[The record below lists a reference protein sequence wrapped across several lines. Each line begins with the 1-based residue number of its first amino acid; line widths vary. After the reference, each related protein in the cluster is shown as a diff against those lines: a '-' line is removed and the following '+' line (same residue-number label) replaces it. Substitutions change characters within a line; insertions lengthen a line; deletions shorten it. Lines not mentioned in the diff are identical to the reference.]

1 VTGNHHRGD
10 ITLDAAERLAI
21 RQEIEARA
29 IDYWYEVDIHDGLRA
44 HEYFTADGVFVS
56 SVKTHSGREAIR
68 AFYAARKAR
77 GPRTSRHVISN
88 FRVVVADRD
97 RASTQWVLSLYA
109 ADGAPT
115 LPSKPPIMLADVV
128 EELVREPDG
137 VWRYKSR
144 TIKAVFR
151 DDTPTTG

>member
-1 VTGNHHRGD
+1 VTGDRGEV
-10 ITLDAAERLAI
+10 TLDAAEKLSI

-29 IDYWYEVDIHDGLRA
+29 VDYWYEVDIHEGSRA
-44 HEYFTADGVFVS
+44 HEYFTADGVFTS

-68 AFYAARKAR
+68 AFYAQRKAR
-77 GPRTSRHVISN
+77 GARTSRHVISN

-109 ADGAPT
+109 ADGAPI
-115 LPSKPPIMLADVV
+115 LPSKPPIMLADVT
-128 EELVREPDG
+128 EELVREADG
-137 VWRYKSR
+137 LWRYRSR
-144 TIKAVFR
+144 RIQAVFR

>member
-1 VTGNHHRGD
+1 MDT
-10 ITLDAAERLAI
+10 AERLLV

-29 IDYWYEVDIHDGLRA
+29 IDYWHEVDINDGARA
-44 HEYFTADGVFVS
+44 HDYFTVDGVFTS
-56 SVKTHSGREAIR
+56 SVKTHSGREAIK
-68 AFYAARKAR
+68 AFYAQRKAR

-88 FRVVVADRD
+88 FRVVAADRD
-97 RASTQWVLSLYA
+97 HASTQWVLSLYA
-109 ADGAPT
+109 ADGAPI
-115 LPSKPPIMLADVV
+115 LPSKPPIMLADVA
-128 EELVREPDG
+128 EEVVREADG

>member
-1 VTGNHHRGD
+1 VDT
-10 ITLDAAERLAI
+10 AERLLI
-21 RQEIEARA
+21 RQEIEALA

-44 HEYFTADGVFVS
+44 HEYFAADGVFTS
-56 SVKTHSGREAIR
+56 SVKTHSGRDAIKT
-68 AFYAARKAR
+68 FYAQRKAR

-88 FRVVVADRD
+88 LRVVVADRD
-97 RASTQWVLSLYA
+97 HASTQWVLSLYA
-109 ADGAPT
+109 ADGAPI

-137 VWRYKSR
+137 AWRYKSR

-151 DDTPTTG
+151 DETPTTG

>member
-1 VTGNHHRGD
+1 MIPN
-10 ITLDAAERLAI
+10 AERLRI
-21 RQEIEARA
+21 RHEIEARA
-29 IDYWYEVDIHDGLRA
+29 IDYWHEVDINDGARA
-44 HEYFTADGVFVS
+44 HEYFTAGGVFTS

-68 AFYAARKAR
+68 AFYAQRKAR

-97 RASTQWVLSLYA
+97 HASTQWVLSLYA
-109 ADGAPT
+109 ADGAPI

-128 EELVREPDG
+128 EHLVREADG
-137 VWRYKSR
+137 VWRYRSR
-144 TIKAVFR
+144 TITAVFR